1 MVVNGV
7 GGQFETTI
15 SLFYKS
21 TGGFAYVASPFASPS
36 ILLFWFTV
44 LSSSLLDFLR
54 GWAGNF
60 LGTIFDD

>member
-7 GGQFETTI
+7 GGQFETAI

-21 TGGFAYVASPFASPS
+21 TGGFAYVTSPFASPS
-36 ILLFWFTV
+36 ILLFWFTD

-54 GWAGNF
+54 GWPGNF